1 MSAREVRL
9 LLVDDD
15 PSAIRVMSKM
25 LAEFSDQ
32 RFATSGPMALQL
44 AREATPDL
52 ILLDAEM
59 PGMSGFAVFKALQAD
74 PVLARVPVIFA
85 TSHHSTVVELTA
97 LEQGA
102 ADFVTKPLDG
112 AQLVARVQAHLRTK
126 LSAEHRRR
134 GGAGPDDAHGAGPG
148 NGQDSGR
155 PRLLIVDDNVAAI
168 QMLSHTLSGT
178 GDCHFAKSADEAL
191 RLARELRPHLVLLDA
206 HMPEVDGFSVA
217 AALRAQPE
225 FEHLPIVF
233 ITRFADP
240 ANEKRAFD
248 VGAADFIAKPYTPA
262 VLLARVRNLLA
273 PARVPEA
280 GLGAREAGSARTGAP
295 ASPAR

>member
-15 PSAIRVMSKM
+15 PSAIQVMSKM
-25 LAEFSDQ
+25 LAEYPDQ
-32 RFATSGPMALQL
+32 RFAMTGPTALQL

-59 PGMSGFAVFKALQAD
+59 PGMSGFAVFKALRAD

-112 AQLVARVQAHLRTK
+112 DQLLARVRAHLRK
-126 LSAEHRRR
+126 RRR
-134 GGAGPDDAHGAGPG
+134 VDDAADRSTVRPG
-148 NGQDSGR
+148 EPAQAPAR
-155 PRLLIVDDNVAAI
+155 PCLLIVDDNVAAI
-168 QMLSHTLSGT
+168 QMLSHTLAGM

-191 RLARELRPHLVLLDA
+191 RLAHELRPNLVLLDA
-206 HMPEVDGFSVA
+206 HMPEVDGFEVA
-217 AALRAQPE
+217 AALRAERE
-225 FEHLPIVF
+225 FDQVPIVF
-233 ITRFADP
+233 ITRFADL

-262 VLLARVRNLLA
+262 VLLARLRNLLGLKSGDELA
-273 PARVPEA
+273 QLGSGVTPVPATTPGPARP
-280 GLGAREAGSARTGAP
+280 R
-295 ASPAR
+295 